1 MHAHASKAQ
10 LYADK
15 NIPPLT
21 QLLEQLQTEMQTG
34 VALKT
39 TVDGGLVGSMRAH
52 MANGVAANRAA
63 RRARASALPC
73 CARLKQLSRRRFN

>member
-1 MHAHASKAQ
+1 MPQPSWRCNTHTSKAR

-34 VALKT
+34 VALKA

-52 MANGVAANRAA
+52 MAMAWPPIGQRAGQGRRLCLAA
-63 RRARASALPC
+63 
-73 CARLKQLSRRRFN
+73 QD